1 VAAMQTALNAARAA
15 RNSASQSETD
25 AATEALNNAVAALVM
40 KPDGRNV
47 AAEALA
53 MWDEE
58 GEPMESCPHA
68 SRIVRMKL
76 SVTPEV
82 GDIMRMDHDD

>member
-1 VAAMQTALNAARAA
+1 LQKNKFCVGDTI
-15 RNSASQSETD
+15 
-25 AATEALNNAVAALVM
+25 LVM

-76 SVTPEV
+76 SVTPEA